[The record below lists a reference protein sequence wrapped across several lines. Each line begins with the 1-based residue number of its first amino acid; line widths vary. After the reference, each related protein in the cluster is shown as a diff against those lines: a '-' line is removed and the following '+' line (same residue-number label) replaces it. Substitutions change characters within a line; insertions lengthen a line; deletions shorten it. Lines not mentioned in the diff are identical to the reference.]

1 MWGHPTPRLGAQP
14 LRTLLNWFPISIGV
28 MLGHLGTGVLYAQF
42 RGCAPKNPAEL
53 IILKP

>member
-42 RGCAPKNPAEL
+42 RGCAPKNPAGL
-53 IILKP
+53 VILKP